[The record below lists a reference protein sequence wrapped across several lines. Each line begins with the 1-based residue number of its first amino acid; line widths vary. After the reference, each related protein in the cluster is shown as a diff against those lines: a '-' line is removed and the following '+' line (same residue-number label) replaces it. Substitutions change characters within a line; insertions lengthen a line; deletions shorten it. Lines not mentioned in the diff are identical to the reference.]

1 MSNAIIYADHSAS
14 TPVHRDVI
22 RTMMEVTEQIY
33 ANPSS
38 IHEMGGGAEQLVKR
52 AREVIARA
60 LQVEPGEIIFTSGAT
75 ESNNLA
81 VFGTVRAA
89 MQGGKQVHAIVSQVE
104 HASVY
109 ACYEQLE
116 REGVAVTYLPVDSNG
131 CVRPEDVAQ
140 AIRPETVLLSVMHV
154 NNETGAVQPLKELG
168 AIVKKHPKVS
178 FHVDGVQGL
187 GKLPV
192 ELREWN
198 VDFYSL
204 SGHKIGGP
212 KGNGVLVR
220 RGRAPLQPILFGGSQ
235 EHGFRAGT
243 TNVPGVVALAK
254 SIRMAAESQ
263 PANAD
268 KLDELYKRLM
278 ERILEI
284 PELVV
289 NSSNAEGDHP
299 AEHGPHQASHI
310 INISFPG
317 MKTEIVVHALENHG
331 VIISTQS
338 ACSSK
343 LHKPSRV
350 LLAMTGNERI
360 ANSGL
365 RISLSPEMSLQDM
378 DRIGDALLA
387 VVNQLKPLV
396 K

>member
-1 MSNAIIYADHSAS
+1 MNNTIIYADHSAS
-14 TPVHRDVI
+14 TPVHREVV

-60 LQVEPGEIIFTSGAT
+60 LLVEPSDVIFTSGAT

-89 MQGGKQVHAIVSQVE
+89 SQAGKQVHAIVSQVE

-140 AIRPETVLLSVMHV
+140 AIRPDTVLLSVMHV

-168 AIVKKHPKVS
+168 AIVKKHPKIS

-192 ELREWN
+192 DLRAWN
-198 VDFYSL
+198 VHLYSL

-212 KGNGVLVR
+212 KGTGVLVR
-220 RGRAPLQPILFGGSQ
+220 RGRTPLQPILFGGSQ
-235 EHGFRAGT
+235 EYGLRAGT

-254 SIRMAAESQ
+254 SIRMAVESQ
-263 PANAD
+263 SVHAKKLAELNAC
-268 KLDELYKRLM
+268 LLSHIRA
-278 ERILEI
+278 I
-284 PELVV
+284 PELVI
-289 NSSNAEGDHP
+289 NSADAASQEGSIT
-299 AEHGPHQASHI
+299 AQHQASHI
-310 INISFPG
+310 INFSFPG

-365 RISLSPEMSLQDM
+365 RISLSPEMSMEDM
-378 DRIGDALLA
+378 ERIGEALHA